1 MLRKNPLHPPRPFP
15 SADSSPAR
23 AVSVVGG
30 EARQSDAAAGFL
42 SADAFD
48 PTGILLGVD
57 PAEPCYWWM
66 PELYGPDGAAGSG
79 DLGPTDEAQAATRSA
94 DTTAA

>member
-15 SADSSPAR
+15 SADSAGTRTDST
-23 AVSVVGG
+23 VG

-66 PELYGPDGAAGSG
+66 PELYGRDGAAGSA
-79 DLGPTDEAQAATRSA
+79 DLELTDVAQAAARSA
-94 DTTAA
+94 DRTAA

>member
-1 MLRKNPLHPPRPFP
+1 MLRKNSLHPPRPFP
-15 SADSSPAR
+15 SADSSHAR
-23 AVSVVGG
+23 TVSAVG
-30 EARQSDAAAGFL
+30 EAGQPYAAAGFL

-57 PAEPCYWWM
+57 PAEPCYWWV

-79 DLGPTDEAQAATRSA
+79 SLEPPGEAQAAARSA
-94 DTTAA
+94 DRTAA